1 MPFADSNRVGIKI
14 LEEATWGT
22 TPASG
27 STREL
32 RLTSSS
38 LAANKETVVSDEI
51 RADRMVSAITEV
63 AASSGGDINF
73 EFSAGAHDELLA
85 AFLMGA
91 WSRPMELDFYKGVQV
106 DITAVNT
113 VIIRG
118 RDVSTASG
126 YLVVGRRIKLDGFN
140 DANNNGYFEISTAVF
155 ATDTTVVLTTSTL
168 VIENGNFNS
177 RFYDAND
184 VIVLN
189 DTTIR
194 AGTVAGEIDSAGNNA
209 FTSAIAA
216 GQLIVGQKISL
227 VGLGHQVGDILV
239 TATMDG
245 TDSISFDDGV
255 NPVITLLASN
265 DWTTGVSASADATAL
280 AVAIN
285 AASPLDI
292 FCDDDAGGQLT
303 LKNLNAAQGELIEIS
318 DTGSAYVVTDFS
330 VGTPT
335 ARGIFTLE
343 SVSDDVLAVSPSPG
357 VDANTEAYK
366 VSIKGSSLKNPSD
379 VSTIAQRSFSIETA
393 FNDVSQFLANDGM
406 IPGTYSLE
414 IASGAIVTGTI
425 GFQGRSSAMNA
436 AAVIGTAPY
445 LQLAT
450 HPGEVVNATADIGN
464 VVKDGVLSVAC
475 IQSISL
481 SGEANLRQQNCIGSK
496 FSSGVGAGRFNLTG
510 SMTVFFETAELFNN
524 FIDHDTISLG
534 WTITDKEGVEYHYN
548 IPAMKLSADAIAP
561 GGIDQD
567 VFETI
572 EFTSL
577 RDTVT
582 DAMLIVDRFSSNVA
596 VGG

>member
-1 MPFADSNRVGIKI
+1 VPFADSNRVGIKI
-14 LEEATWGT
+14 LEEVTWGT
-22 TPASG
+22 TPAGG

-91 WSRPMELDFYKGVQV
+91 WSRPMELDFFKGVQV
-106 DITAVNT
+106 DITAINT

-126 YLVVGRRIKLDGFN
+126 YLFVGRRIKLQGFN
-140 DANNNGYFEISTAVF
+140 EAENNGYFEISTAVF
-155 ATDTTVVLTTSTL
+155 STDTTIVLTTSTL
-168 VIENGNFNS
+168 VIEDGNFNS

-189 DTTIR
+189 DTAIR
-194 AGTVAGEIDSAGNNA
+194 VGTVAGEIDSNGGNA
-209 FTSAIAA
+209 FASAISA
-216 GQLIVGQKISL
+216 GQLVVGQKISL
-227 VGLGHQVGDILV
+227 VGLGHQVGDFVVSL
-239 TATMDG
+239 TMDT
-245 TDSISFDDGV
+245 TDSFSFDDGT

-265 DWTTGVSASADATAL
+265 DWTTGVTAAADATAL
-280 AVAIN
+280 AVAVN
-285 AASPLDI
+285 ALANLQI
-292 FCDDDAGGQLT
+292 RCFDDASGNLT
-303 LKNLNAAQGELIEIS
+303 FKNLLETQGELLELV
-318 DTGSAYVVTDFS
+318 DTGGATVVTDFNA
-330 VGTPT
+330 GTPGS
-335 ARGIFTLE
+335 RGVFTLE
-343 SVSDDVLAVSPSPG
+343 SVSDDILSVSPAPTT
-357 VDANTEAYK
+357 DANDDTFA
-366 VSIKGSSLKNPSD
+366 VTIKGSSLKNPSD
-379 VSTIAQRSFSIETA
+379 VSTIVQRFFSIETA
-393 FNDVSQFLANDGM
+393 FNDVSQFLVNDGM

-425 GFQGRSSAMNA
+425 GFQGRSSAMNN

-445 LQLAT
+445 LQLLT

-464 VVKDGVLSVAC
+464 VLKDGVVSVAC

-524 FIDHDTISLG
+524 FLDHDTISLG
-534 WTITDKEGVEYHYN
+534 WTITDKEGVEYHFN

>member
-1 MPFADSNRVGIKI
+1 VPFADSNRVGIKI
-14 LEEATWGT
+14 LEEVTFGV
-22 TPASG
+22 TPAG
-27 STREL
+27 GTTREL

-85 AFLMGA
+85 AFLMGT
-91 WSRPMELDFYKGVQV
+91 WSRPMELDFWKGVQV

-113 VIIRG
+113 VVIRG
-118 RDVSTASG
+118 IDVSTASG
-126 YLVVGRRIKLDGFN
+126 YLFAGRRIKLDGFT
-140 DANNNGYFEISTAVF
+140 DANNNGYFEITSAVF
-155 ATDTTVVLTTSTL
+155 ATDTTIVLTTSTL
-168 VIENGNFNS
+168 IIENGNFNS
-177 RFYDAND
+177 RLYDAND
-184 VIVLN
+184 VIVHN
-189 DTTIR
+189 STAVR
-194 AGTVAGEIDSAGNNA
+194 AGTVAGEFDSNTTNA
-209 FTSAIAA
+209 FAAGIAA
-216 GQLIVGQKISL
+216 GQLVVGQKISV
-227 VGLGHQVGDILV
+227 VGLGHQIGDILV
-239 TATMDG
+239 TLTMDS

-255 NPVITLLASN
+255 NPVITLLASS
-265 DWTTGVSASADATAL
+265 DWTTGVTDAADATEL
-280 AVAIN
+280 AKAIN

-303 LKNLNAAQGELIEIS
+303 LKNLNTAQGEILEIS
-318 DTGSAYVVTDFS
+318 DTGSAFVVTDFNAG
-330 VGTPT
+330 VPT
-335 ARGIFTLE
+335 ARGVFTLE
-343 SVSDDVLAVSPSPG
+343 SVADDILGVSPSPG
-357 VDANTEAYK
+357 VDANIELWPIS
-366 VSIKGSSLKNPSD
+366 VKGSSLKNPSD
-379 VSTIAQRSFSIETA
+379 VSVIAQRFFSIETA

-406 IPGTYSLE
+406 IPGTFGLE

-425 GFQGRSSAMNA
+425 GFQGRSSSMVA
-436 AAVIGTAPY
+436 ATVIGTAPY

-464 VVKDGVLSVAC
+464 VVKDGVLSTAC

-534 WTITDKEGVEYHYN
+534 WTITDKEGVEYHFN

>member
-27 STREL
+27 STREM

-85 AFLMGA
+85 AFLMGT
-91 WSRPMELDFYKGVQV
+91 WSRPMELDFWKGVNI

-113 VIIRG
+113 VVVRG
-118 RDVSTASG
+118 IDVSTASG
-126 YLVVGRRIKLDGFN
+126 YLVAGRRVKLQGFTN
-140 DANNNGYFEISTAVF
+140 AVNNGYFEITSAVF
-155 ATDTTVVLTTSTL
+155 ATDTTIVLTTSTMI
-168 VIENGNFNS
+168 IEDGNFNS
-177 RFYDAND
+177 RLYDAND
-184 VIVLN
+184 VIVHN
-189 DTTIR
+189 STAIR
-194 AGTVAGEIDSAGNNA
+194 AGTIAGEFDSNSSDA
-209 FTSAIAA
+209 FLAAKAA
-216 GQLIVGQKISL
+216 GQLVVGQKISV
-227 VGLGHQVGDILV
+227 VGLGHQIGDFVVSLV
-239 TATMDG
+239 MTTG
-245 TDSISFDDGV
+245 DSYTFDDGT
-255 NPVITLLASN
+255 NPAITLVG
-265 DWTTGVSASADATAL
+265 DTDFTVGVTAAADATELAL
-280 AVAIN
+280 AVN
-285 AASPLDI
+285 AASPLEI
-292 FCDDDAGGQLT
+292 FVDDDAGGNLT
-303 LKNLNAAQGELIEIS
+303 FKNLLTTQGVLTENV
-318 DTGSAYVVTDFS
+318 DTGSSVVVTDFNAG
-330 VGTPT
+330 VPT
-335 ARGIFTLE
+335 ARGVFTLTG
-343 SVSDDVLAVSPSPG
+343 VADDVLSVSPAPG
-357 VDANTEAYK
+357 VDANAELWPIS
-366 VSIKGSSLKNPSD
+366 VKGSSLKNPSD
-379 VSTIAQRSFSIETA
+379 VSVIAQRSFSIETA

-406 IPGTYSLE
+406 IPGTFSLE
-414 IASGAIVTGTI
+414 VASGAIVTGTI
-425 GFQGRSSAMNA
+425 GFQGRSSAMGA
-436 AAVIGTAPY
+436 AAIIGTAPY

-464 VVKDGVLSVAC
+464 VLKDGVASTAC

-524 FIDHDTISLG
+524 FLNHETISLG
-534 WTITDKEGVEYHYN
+534 WTITDKEGVEYHFN

-577 RDTVT
+577 RDTTT